1 MIVMTV
7 WAEIGRV
14 IDYYMYRIL
23 LLLCFTLHIDINYS
37 QVVKTDVELTVL
49 VSPFI
54 NETEQMLYVYQL
66 NGNSYTIDDSVRIEP
81 GRDSY
86 VVHASVPYETTIRL
100 LFSKRG
106 PLHMQILVRPK
117 DKITIE
123 ITEEDQKVGISRKRL
138 LKGTPHH
145 DAFVDFWD
153 TINSFGNERRK
164 AEKSATIYGLSL
176 DEEKQLQAIVDS
188 CNKVQSD
195 FERNIIMYSSS
206 PYVVSRALNLI
217 EKDIT
222 QDDYLCLVKTAY
234 NRFPTYYPLQLEYN
248 DGEWAPASEN
258 SAKANKLIRSIERNR
273 IMPNRMNISKED
285 TLTIGQKLDLTLVDS
300 VGKQQRLTSFAGK
313 YVLLEIWASW
323 CLPCIQAMP
332 NIIHAQKVFG
342 DDIVCCA
349 ITIDKDSHSWKRCIE
364 NEGLQRLHHF
374 KGTDEKGDIYD
385 ELKRLISK
393 GTIPQNYLL
402 DGEGRIIAINIY
414 GEDLIRKLEE
424 LIKK

>member
-1 MIVMTV
+1 
-7 WAEIGRV
+7 
-14 IDYYMYRIL
+14 MYRIL

-66 NGNSYTIDDSVRIEP
+66 NGNTYTIDDSVRIEP

-164 AEKSATIYGLSL
+164 AEKSTTIYGLSL
-176 DEEKQLQAIVDS
+176 DEKKQLQAIVDS

-195 FERNIIMYSSS
+195 FERNIIMSSSS
-206 PYVVSRALNLI
+206 PYVVSMALNLI

-222 QDDYLCLVKTAY
+222 SDDYLCLVKTAY
-234 NRFPTYYPLQLEYN
+234 NRFPTYYPLQLEYR

-258 SAKANKLIRSIERNR
+258 NALRPLLGNMYYWRFGLHGAFRVFRQC
-273 IMPNRMNISKED
+273 P
-285 TLTIGQKLDLTLVDS
+285 
-300 VGKQQRLTSFAGK
+300 TSF
-313 YVLLEIWASW
+313 
-323 CLPCIQAMP
+323 MP
-332 NIIHAQKVFG
+332 
-342 DDIVCCA
+342 
-349 ITIDKDSHSWKRCIE
+349 KRSFPMILCVVPS
-364 NEGLQRLHHF
+364 L
-374 KGTDEKGDIYD
+374 
-385 ELKRLISK
+385 
-393 GTIPQNYLL
+393 
-402 DGEGRIIAINIY
+402 
-414 GEDLIRKLEE
+414 
-424 LIKK
+424 LIKMHKHGNAALRKKDYRGCITS